1 MKPVVKWELWQRRWS
16 ICWWCVGIMAFVGLE
31 LGVYSSIR
39 SQAAQLN
46 QALERL
52 PSSVRAL
59 MGGTTDLFSPIGYL
73 NSRLFYLLL
82 PLLLSILVIG
92 LGSSLIAREE
102 SDTTIEL
109 LLSRPISRGKLLL
122 AKALAGLVVMGT
134 VVTVST
140 LSILGLV
147 KLVNIDVPLAHVVF
161 AALMASL
168 LAMIFGSLAFFMSAL
183 GAAGRGAS
191 IGIACLIGLGS
202 YIISSLEPNVHWLS
216 WPAKL
221 LPYHYYNPTKV
232 LGGSYTWAVA
242 AVFAII
248 IMGLGI
254 ISWLVFRR
262 RDISG

>member
-1 MKPVVKWELWQRRWS
+1 MRPIIKWTIWQKRWS
-16 ICWWCVGIMAFVGLE
+16 ILWWCAGIMAFVGLE

-59 MGGTTDLFSPIGYL
+59 MGGSTDLFSPVGYL

-102 SDTTIEL
+102 SNRTIEL
-109 LLSRPISRGKLLL
+109 ILSRPVSRGKLLL
-122 AKALAGLVVMGT
+122 AKATSGILILAVVAAISMLAILV
-134 VVTVST
+134 
-140 LSILGLV
+140 LV
-147 KLVNIDVPLAHVVF
+147 KLVNLTVPLGYVAF
-161 AALMASL
+161 AAIMAAL
-168 LAMIFGSLAFFMSAL
+168 LALLFGALAFCLSAL

-191 IGIACLIGLGS
+191 IGIACLVGLGS
-202 YIISSLEPNVHWLS
+202 YIVASLEANVHWLS
-216 WPAKL
+216 WPAKV

-232 LGGSYTWAVA
+232 LSGNYTWAAA
-242 AVFAII
+242 AVFTGII
-248 IMGLGI
+248 LALGI
-254 ISWLVFRR
+254 ISWLAFRR
-262 RDISG
+262 RDING